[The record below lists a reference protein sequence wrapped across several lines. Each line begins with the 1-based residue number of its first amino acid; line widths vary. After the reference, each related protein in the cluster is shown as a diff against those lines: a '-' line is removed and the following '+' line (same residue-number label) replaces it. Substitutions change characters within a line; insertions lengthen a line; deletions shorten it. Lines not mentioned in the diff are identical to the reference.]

1 MLIFKYVFCLFQFT
15 LKVIFLNM
23 CFPWSRLFRD
33 FKKFKIF
40 LKVKWSLR
48 TIEWRNLMTIF
59 DICLT
64 IPNIKPCKILSSQN
78 RANDQLLHAVK
89 TWFSCLQPNPTD
101 VLRTSRILSPLY
113 VCTRKNLHYIGRF
126 LFSSPFSLIEP
137 TEHTCNASKVL
148 FV

>member
-15 LKVIFLNM
+15 LKVIFLDM

-64 IPNIKPCKILSSQN
+64 IPNIKPCKIISSQN
-78 RANDQLLHAVK
+78 REITYPKGIYHFLVFIAFWLCGVFFRL
-89 TWFSCLQPNPTD
+89 
-101 VLRTSRILSPLY
+101 
-113 VCTRKNLHYIGRF
+113 
-126 LFSSPFSLIEP
+126 LFSHNLCFSFRHFEFKKISNKLKSYV
-137 TEHTCNASKVL
+137 TGQNL
-148 FV
+148 F